1 MERHEVTS
9 PLWGCVVSLAK
20 NVSSIEMGERL
31 AADSPR
37 RTGNRSSRENPHAMK
52 SVIDHKS
59 DCAPVSA
66 IAETSAK
73 VFEVRLG
80 VLYLVWAEV
89 SMEVV
94 IGTLGWSLRRA
105 RFHSPLVKM

>member
-20 NVSSIEMGERL
+20 NAPSIEMGERL
-31 AADSPR
+31 AADSSR

-59 DCAPVSA
+59 DCALVSA
-66 IAETSAK
+66 IAETSAI

-89 SMEVV
+89 SMEIV
-94 IGTLGWSLRRA
+94 IGLWGGL
-105 RFHSPLVKM
+105 

>member
-20 NVSSIEMGERL
+20 NAPSIEMGERL

-37 RTGNRSSRENPHAMK
+37 QTGNRSSRENPHAMK
-52 SVIDHKS
+52 SVNDHKS

-66 IAETSAK
+66 IADTSAI

-89 SMEVV
+89 SMEIVM
-94 IGTLGWSLRRA
+94 GLWGGL
-105 RFHSPLVKM
+105 

>member
-20 NVSSIEMGERL
+20 NGPLIEMGEWL
-31 AADSPR
+31 AADRPR
-37 RTGNRSSRENPHAMK
+37 RTGSRSSRENTHAMK
-52 SVIDHKS
+52 SVIDHKL

-66 IAETSAK
+66 TAETSAR

-80 VLYLVWAEV
+80 VLIIITIII
-89 SMEVV
+89 M
-94 IGTLGWSLRRA
+94 
-105 RFHSPLVKM
+105 M